1 MSYNILKTMTDSKT
15 GKKTC
20 VLLLDGL
27 ESILEVKE
35 LDQAL
40 NMAAIFNQNTDSGW
54 LYEVRKGGIIY
65 KFNTLK
71 QLKTIKN
78 N

>member
-1 MSYNILKTMTDSKT
+1 MTDSKT

-40 NMAAIFNQNTDSGW
+40 NITPIFNQNKDSGW
-54 LYEVRKGGIIY
+54 LYQVRKGGIRY
-65 KFNTLK
+65 KFEDF
-71 QLKTIKN
+71 KTIKKN
-78 N
+78 

>member
-54 LYEVRKGGIIY
+54 LYEVRKGGITY
-65 KFNTLK
+65 KFEDF
-71 QLKTIKN
+71 KTIKN